1 MKAQF
6 YMTRNVRPALLTLA
20 LLFCMA
26 LIAIGA
32 WNYLTVLRPVS
43 VANGNHRIQASVH
56 YQHYLNPSVL
66 CFNLKETQGSSMM
79 DVFLVLLQSAKSL
92 NSHKF
97 AKVELQY
104 RGDLRFILD
113 GEYFTQ
119 LGSQNQDPVFLIT
132 GMASPIG
139 QQSIATFTSH
149 VFRIDE
155 AKAFPEMI
163 RTSTFK
169 AGLAGVL
176 SDMTDQAD
184 AYGGALD
191 QFRQFYELWVGDR
204 LQPDADKPKPRAKLT
219 QKQEEDTML
228 KALHHNRDEVFAHMS
243 SMGDFTWQKT
253 PPGMRNLDC
262 SIAII
267 EMHNQKYPT
276 AIWEVEGVTLRDRL
290 WGPPSDERRSI
301 ANDCAEKLMEEAQE
315 GINRSNPKTVDS
327 R

>member
-1 MKAQF
+1 LIC
-6 YMTRNVRPALLTLA
+6 V
-20 LLFCMA
+20 A
-26 LIAIGA
+26 LIAISA

-79 DVFLVLLQSAKSL
+79 DVFLLLLQSAKAL

-97 AKVELQY
+97 TKVELQY
-104 RGDLRFILD
+104 RGDLRFMLD
-113 GEYFTQ
+113 GEYFIE
-119 LGSQNQDPVFLIT
+119 LGSDNQDPVFLIT

-149 VFRIDE
+149 LFRIDG
-155 AKAFPEMI
+155 AKAFPEAT
-163 RTSTFK
+163 RTSAFRT
-169 AGLAGVL
+169 GLAGAL

-184 AYGGALD
+184 AYGDALE
-191 QFRQFYELWVGDR
+191 QFRQFYELWVADR
-204 LQPDADKPKPRAKLT
+204 PQPGADKPKPRAKLT
-219 QKQEEDTML
+219 QKEEEETML

-243 SMGDFTWQKT
+243 SLGDFTWQKT
-253 PPGMRNLDC
+253 LPGMRNLDC

-267 EMHNQKYPT
+267 EKHNQQYPKS
-276 AIWEVEGVTLRDRL
+276 IWELEGVTLRDRL
-290 WGPPSDERRSI
+290 WGPPTDARRSK
-301 ANDCAEKLMEEAQE
+301 ANDCAEKLLEEAQQD
-315 GINRSNPKTVDS
+315 INRSTPK